1 MSEEAKNEKFK
12 TNALRCQNMD
22 ELKSIMENKLK
33 SLSTKEWTQ
42 KLEKDKIPCGPI
54 FNIKD
59 AVENPQIKARNM
71 IVDTYHQVV
80 GNFKTAGNPIKMSVY
95 ADSLKRGNVPDL
107 DGDRE
112 KIIKEF
118 CN

>member
-1 MSEEAKNEKFK
+1 
-12 TNALRCQNMD
+12 
-22 ELKSIMENKLK
+22 
-33 SLSTKEWTQ
+33 
-42 KLEKDKIPCGPI
+42 
-54 FNIKD
+54 
-59 AVENPQIKARNM
+59 M

-80 GNFKTAGNPIKMSVY
+80 GSFKTAGNPIKMSVY